1 MMTNN
6 KIFIFL
12 EFKNLKII
20 FSVYNSN
27 YENKYLNSVKLDFS
41 KQRGLENLSSIIRE
55 NIIKIEKKIGEF
67 VNEINIIL
75 DLNKSI
81 NIKLN
86 IFKKKENSEITHEDI
101 KYLIQD
107 ARQQIIEQNKNLTI
121 LHILVE
127 NFYIDK
133 IKKKKF

>member
-86 IFKKKENSEITHEDI
+86 IFKKK
-101 KYLIQD
+101 
-107 ARQQIIEQNKNLTI
+107 R
-121 LHILVE
+121 
-127 NFYIDK
+127 
-133 IKKKKF
+133 KFRDHSWRHKVSHSRRKAANYRTK

>member
-86 IFKKKENSEITHEDI
+86 IFKKK
-101 KYLIQD
+101 
-107 ARQQIIEQNKNLTI
+107 R
-121 LHILVE
+121 
-127 NFYIDK
+127 
-133 IKKKKF
+133 KFRDHS